1 VCESEC
7 IRCERT
13 RKKTKIADQEISEN
27 EEVGKISEDKKRRRE
42 VRREKESEIHQGIRQ
57 RLPCLKKKSE

>member
-27 EEVGKISEDKKRRRE
+27 EEVGKISEDKKEEERSD
-42 VRREKESEIHQGIRQ
+42 VRKRVKYIKELDNGCHV
-57 RLPCLKKKSE
+57 